1 MRIYLLLATTAILL
15 ARTTS
20 DKMTEQ
26 EPSQD
31 DESEQENDTSRK
43 VIGSRYVESL
53 IAKYGVRWRGGEV
66 ERWMMNAYVK
76 YSIRYKYN
84 IIPALGH

>member
-15 ARTTS
+15 ARATS

-43 VIGSRYVESL
+43 VIGSRYVEFS
-53 IAKYGVRWRGGEV
+53 IAMYGIWWRGRETW
-66 ERWMMNAYVK
+66 R
-76 YSIRYKYN
+76 
-84 IIPALGH
+84 